1 MDYGVRMACQLKSRF
16 DAPGSLPKNTNSV
29 AVMFPTYHPVNAFVG
44 SSVNVIVM
52 SLAVGV

>member
-1 MDYGVRMACQLKSRF
+1 MACQLKSRLL
-16 DAPGSLPKNTNSV
+16 APGSLPKNMN
-29 AVMFPTYHPVNAFVG
+29 AVELMAPTYHPVSGFVG